1 MINDV
6 RERGRFPGGP
16 LGLAQE
22 ERGTTRPP
30 ETKLR
35 RHMAN
40 RNYDKQRHIEW
51 LRDAFQSHQKALVAY
66 ACRMLNGDLDRAEE
80 AVQET
85 FLRLCREQREE
96 VDGHL
101 RAWLFTVCR
110 SRVIDMQRRE
120 NMRLATTAS
129 ASEFEGFQ
137 MGRSG
142 STRAS
147 SSDLPET
154 IVERGEAHALLAR
167 LIQGLPF
174 QQRELLHLKVQG
186 ELTYRE
192 IAEATGLTVSN
203 VGYHLHQA
211 MLTLRAELQ
220 RVERSS

>member
-6 RERGRFPGGP
+6 RESGRFPGG
-16 LGLAQE
+16 LLCLASD
-22 ERGTTRPP
+22 ERGKTCLL
-30 ETKLR
+30 ETKP
-35 RHMAN
+35 RHFMAI
-40 RNYDKQRHIEW
+40 RKYDKQRHIEW
-51 LRDAFQSHQKALVAY
+51 LRDAFQSHQQDLVAY

-85 FLRLCREQREE
+85 FLRLCREQRDE

-120 NMRLATTAS
+120 NLRLAATAS
-129 ASEFEGFQ
+129 ASDFEGMQ
-137 MGRSG
+137 VDRLGN
-142 STRAS
+142 TRAS
-147 SSDLPET
+147 SSELPEA
-154 IVERGEAHALLAR
+154 IVERGETHALLAR

-186 ELTYRE
+186 QLTYRE

-211 MLTLRAELQ
+211 MLTLRTELQ
-220 RVERSS
+220 RVERSG